1 MNKFILPGFLI
12 VLALGIFFTYTN
24 KQYAK
29 VKDLRTVNAAYEK
42 AIADSVEL
50 IKKRDQV
57 VNAYNSIS
65 EEDRLRLERI
75 LPDHVDSIRLINDI
89 KSLLARRGVTLKD
102 VKTGSAKAIVGKETT
117 AKTNPSAEIVSDQ
130 PAEEVEGDTVKSE
143 TLTFKFTT
151 TYDNFS
157 EILRD
162 LQSSLRIIEVSRIK
176 FTSKDKDNGQY
187 DFEVEVRTFWLKF
200 KQ

>member
-75 LPDHVDSIRLINDI
+75 LPDHVDSIRLINDV

-162 LQSSLRIIEVSRIK
+162 LQSSLRIIEVSHIK

>member
-12 VLALGIFFTYTN
+12 ALALGIFFTYTN

-29 VKDLRTVNAAYEK
+29 VKELRVVNASYEK

-65 EEDRLRLERI
+65 EENRQKLDRI
-75 LPDHVDSIRLINDI
+75 LPDHVDSIRIINDL

-102 VKTGSAKAIVGKETT
+102 VKTGNAKAVVGKNTT
-117 AKTNPSAEIVSDQ
+117 AKANPSADLVSEQ
-130 PAEEVEGDTVKSE
+130 PTEAQEGDTIKSE
-143 TLTFKFTT
+143 TITLRFTT
-151 TYDNFS
+151 SYENFS
-157 EILRD
+157 QVMKDI
-162 LQSSLRIIEVSRIK
+162 QSSLRIIEVSKVR
-176 FTSKDKDNGQY
+176 FDSKEKENGLY
-187 DFEVEVRTFWLKF
+187 DFEVEFKTFWLKY
-200 KQ
+200 K